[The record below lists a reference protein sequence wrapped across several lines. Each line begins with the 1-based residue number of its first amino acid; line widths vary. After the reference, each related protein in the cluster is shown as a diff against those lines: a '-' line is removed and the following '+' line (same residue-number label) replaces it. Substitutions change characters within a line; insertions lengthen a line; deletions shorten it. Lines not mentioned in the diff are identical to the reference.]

1 MSNITL
7 YIASSLDGY
16 IADKNGSVVWL
27 EEIPNPEKTDY
38 GYAEFLKEI
47 DTVVMGRTTYEQVLG
62 FGNDW
67 PYIDQHTVVVS
78 SDKSY
83 EPRTQNTTVLST
95 LHRSVIEKLRSQSN
109 NGIWLV
115 GGGQMVS
122 AFLKLQAI
130 DRMLLFVMPMMLGSG
145 IRLFPE
151 ESPSL
156 AFKLENVKNYD
167 SGVVLLDY
175 QKT

>member
-27 EEIPNPEKTDY
+27 EEIPNPDKTDY
-38 GYAEFLKEI
+38 GYTDFLKEI
-47 DTVVMGRTTYEQVLG
+47 DTVVMGRTTYEQVLR
-62 FGNDW
+62 FGDEW
-67 PYIDQHTVVVS
+67 PYADQHTVVVS

-95 LHRSVIEKLRSQSN
+95 LHRSVIEKLRSQSTK
-109 NGIWLV
+109 GIWLV
-115 GGGQMVS
+115 GGGQLVS
-122 AFLKLQAI
+122 AFLKIHAI
-130 DRMLLFVMPMMLGSG
+130 DRMLLFIMPMMLGCG

-151 ESPSL
+151 ESPTRSFDL
-156 AFKLENVKNYD
+156 KSVKNYN

-175 QKT
+175 LKT

>member
-27 EEIPNPEKTDY
+27 EEIPNPENTDY
-38 GYAEFLKEI
+38 GYKEFLQDI
-47 DTVVMGRTTYEQVLG
+47 DTVVMGRTTYEQVLR
-62 FGNDW
+62 FGEEW
-67 PYIDQHTVVVS
+67 PYPEQHTVVVS

-109 NGIWLV
+109 KGIWLV
-115 GGGQMVS
+115 GGGQLVS
-122 AFLKLQAI
+122 AFLKIDAI
-130 DRMLLFVMPMMLGSG
+130 DRMLLFVMPKMLGSG

-151 ESPSL
+151 AGPSRSFDL
-156 AFKLENVKNYD
+156 KNVKNYT
-167 SGVVLLDY
+167 SGLVLLDY

>member
-27 EEIPNPEKTDY
+27 EEIPNPDNTDY
-38 GYAEFLKEI
+38 GYAEFLEEI
-47 DTVVMGRTTYEQVLG
+47 DTVVMGRTTYEQVLR
-62 FGNDW
+62 FGGDW
-67 PYIDQHTVVVS
+67 PYIHQHTVIVS

-83 EPRTQNTTVLST
+83 QPRTQNTTVLST
-95 LHRSVIEKLRSQSN
+95 LHRSVIEKLRSQSHK
-109 NGIWLV
+109 GIWLV
-115 GGGQMVS
+115 GGGQLVS
-122 AFLKLQAI
+122 AFLKLHAI
-130 DRMLLFVMPMMLGSG
+130 DRMMLFVMPRMLGSG

-151 ESPSL
+151 ESPSIS
-156 AFKLENVKNYD
+156 FKLDKVSNYN

-175 QKT
+175 KKT